1 MKYHSRPWVEYSGH
15 GTMYFMTVSMHNQ
28 IKQLVQI
35 SYDNNMIRMKRVTHD
50 VKFHQDGVVRV
61 GLIGVGG
68 AL

>member
-1 MKYHSRPWVEYSGH
+1 
-15 GTMYFMTVSMHNQ
+15 MYFMTVSMHNQ